1 MILSFYAFAVD
12 CNSPMSDDIAE
23 CSYSVFKKSDD
34 ELNKIYQSIIQNL
47 KNKVANSKSKDE
59 KELYEEMII
68 DLRNSQ
74 RDWVKYRDS
83 ECNRKTGVSLPN
95 SGRDI
100 HLTYIYCPANL
111 TEERIKALTVKCD
124 EHEIGCIDY

>member
-1 MILSFYAFAVD
+1 
-12 CNSPMSDDIAE
+12 MSDDIAE

-68 DLRNSQ
+68 NVLFH
-74 RDWVKYRDS
+74 
-83 ECNRKTGVSLPN
+83 LPFKK
-95 SGRDI
+95 
-100 HLTYIYCPANL
+100 L
-111 TEERIKALTVKCD
+111 
-124 EHEIGCIDY
+124 